1 MKKILTRIEQFFLKS
16 VVLRSLRNGMM
27 ATLPLL
33 IIGSVFMIIASLP
46 SLLPFIPAYSE
57 KVYNILIAPY
67 NLLNGVIGIA
77 AVFAIAY
84 YHAKT
89 KKVNQLFG
97 GLLAT
102 ITFLLVTNSGN
113 SEQIIEATYLGSSG
127 IFTAIIVAFGVVFI
141 LGFFKDKKLE
151 ITLPDTVPAAV
162 ADPFNY
168 MLSGGCAI
176 LVFYVINMILQLNA
190 GCILPEL
197 VVNVLTPLFVGSNTL
212 WFAIIVNVFI
222 NFMWFF
228 GIHGFNIASGALIP
242 ILLGNLSANA
252 EAVAAGANPT
262 NIITF
267 SMFIMSANLFWFI
280 PLMFMKCKSDQ
291 LRTVGKVSLIPSV
304 FNISEPI
311 IFGAPLVG
319 NLTLLI
325 PNILYVI
332 YNVVVVYFATSLGF
346 LGYSSVFPATIIP
359 HPIFG
364 YLATQDWRIFIVFAI
379 QLIGSYMIWLPFVK
393 KYDADL
399 LKQEEMKVE

>member
-393 KYDADL
+393 KI
-399 LKQEEMKVE
+399 

>member
-359 HPIFG
+359 NPIFG